1 MSAGTYL
8 VRLRPFLESADEVSE
23 ALKRQLD
30 DFNLYEF
37 LRSLLSRLLNL
48 DRSLLGLLSDME
60 AMRKRRWLRKILGK
74 DHISTKLLDRERT
87 LRDAY
92 DSLMVCSK
100 ISGLHAWL
108 MVQRRCG
115 LHLTRTLPLGWTTR
129 LMTIWTMYCLSSS
142 LVNCCSI

>member
-48 DRSLLGLLSDME
+48 DRSLLGLLSNME

-100 ISGLHAWL
+100 NEWPT
-108 MVQRRCG
+108 C
-115 LHLTRTLPLGWTTR
+115 LTDGST
-129 LMTIWTMYCLSSS
+129 
-142 LVNCCSI
+142 